1 MAFAVSAAFV
11 AGTLAVSTGYEIYS
25 GERANRLQEKA
36 NDDARTQARITAEQ
50 ADQAFNKANGKRP
63 NMASIFGANAAA
75 AKGGLSGTMLT
86 GPQGIDSGNL
96 LLGKTTLLGG

>member
-1 MAFAVSAAFV
+1 MAFFV
-11 AGTLAVSTGYEIYS
+11 VATALAVAPQIYE
-25 GERANRLQEKA
+25 GEKSNRLQQKA